1 MSDREILAEIHLN
14 HPTAHEQKIFCVC
27 SRIFIKNTFYIY
39 ASTLDQEQSETDDI
53 FNEKDTPDNNHV
65 HFTNRNTFRSLKN
78 DEGDGDANSCYFS
91 ASASHTDNYCSTD
104 EHENIFHSKLLHS
117 SDSGAD
123 ISEQNLLEKHL
134 ENINDQYHK
143 RNSKANVE
151 EENLKEDEEPRE
163 YHHERNNSLP
173 ELFGDDEF
181 VSGWEKYWAKNGERL
196 IWASWIEKYSD
207 YINPEYLP
215 GGSCVEID
223 ESSAGLCQNNLNSVF
238 TFEPQDME
246 MSQEPVVETSIVISS
261 CSPAPI
267 SFSELLGEGWN
278 PLSPASTAD
287 GVAPKNRTEVAQS
300 SQENYNLLSPRCESV
315 NSRITLGTT
324 DSMTNVTRM
333 TISSY
338 DFCSSRVTSES
349 SNVTSESNSSVSS
362 FSESEESDNPLT
374 TRMTMISKDN
384 LLQTDES
391 ELNEEIPEAS
401 TTDVDQ
407 HWASLW
413 QSHFQ
418 EQYVKYYQEFMEA
431 HRNLQSEMSNSF
443 KSDSG
448 FLSNDHSKFKKRK
461 RSIRKKNPESLQ
473 KLVANL
479 NLTRKNQDAPIDGD
493 APNDSQ
499 NDTTVDTAPEVDQTD
514 PNEAAMMASLG
525 LPTAFSSNRL
535 QSSKRGG
542 DDEEPPEDRPVT
554 LKRSHES
561 DTEEPF
567 VDRIKATFELMGFAF
582 DDKNCIIDGN
592 TATTTAGDIV
602 YRKKH
607 VRLHNRMLKM
617 MPTNTSNKPKH
628 SFFDDDGN
636 EISSDS
642 TKVENELVHTS
653 SDDEDAIPPPTARIN
668 IPFTSQLSSD
678 ANPSEENECRLIE
691 TNEVN
696 INLSI
701 DQENDPNCVEEDVVT
716 LFDQQPNVR
725 KEKKKK
731 RKNKFASSI
740 PAEIAND
747 KTLKKYWYKRFSLF
761 SMFDQGI
768 RLDRESWFSVTPEKV
783 ASFTADRCSCDIVV
797 DAFCG
802 VGGNSIQF
810 AKTCMKVIAI
820 DIDPKK
826 IEMARHNAMV
836 YGVSDRIEFI
846 VGSYFDLVDGLKAN
860 VVFLS
865 PPWGGP
871 EYMKK
876 EVIYDLEE
884 SLLPVAASKLMSET
898 RKITDNIALYLPR
911 NSNTSQLALL
921 AGAGNAVEIEQNFL
935 DRKLIAL
942 TAYYGNLIKK

>member
-1 MSDREILAEIHLN
+1 M
-14 HPTAHEQKIFCVC
+14 
-27 SRIFIKNTFYIY
+27 
-39 ASTLDQEQSETDDI
+39 
-53 FNEKDTPDNNHV
+53 
-65 HFTNRNTFRSLKN
+65 
-78 DEGDGDANSCYFS
+78 
-91 ASASHTDNYCSTD
+91 
-104 EHENIFHSKLLHS
+104 
-117 SDSGAD
+117 
-123 ISEQNLLEKHL
+123 

-151 EENLKEDEEPRE
+151 GENLKEDEEPRE

-207 YINPEYLP
+207 YINPEYLQ
-215 GGSCVEID
+215 GGSSGDVD
-223 ESSAGLCQNNLNSVF
+223 KSSAGLCQNNLNSVF

-246 MSQEPVVETSIVISS
+246 MSQGPAVETSIVISS

-384 LLQTDES
+384 VLQTDEN
-391 ELNEEIPEAS
+391 EQNEEIPESSA
-401 TTDVDQ
+401 TDVDQ
-407 HWASLW
+407 HWSSLW

-448 FLSNDHSKFKKRK
+448 FLATDNLKFKRRK

-493 APNDSQ
+493 APSGSQ
-499 NDTTVDTAPEVDQTD
+499 NDTNVDTAPDANATD

-525 LPTAFSSNRL
+525 LPTEFSSNKL

-542 DDEEPPEDRPVT
+542 DDEEPPEDRAIT

-592 TATTTAGDIV
+592 ASTTVGDIV

-617 MPTNTSNKPKH
+617 MPSTTHKPKH

-642 TKVENELVHTS
+642 TKIENELVHTS
-653 SDDEDAIPPPTARIN
+653 SDDEDVIPPPTARIN

-678 ANPSEENECRLIE
+678 ANPSEENECKLIE

-716 LFDQQPNVR
+716 MFDQQPNVK

-768 RLDRESWFSVTPEKV
+768 RLDRGKF
-783 ASFTADRCSCDIVV
+783 
-797 DAFCG
+797 
-802 VGGNSIQF
+802 QF
-810 AKTCMKVIAI
+810 EIA
-820 DIDPKK
+820 P
-826 IEMARHNAMV
+826 
-836 YGVSDRIEFI
+836 FI
-846 VGSYFDLVDGLKAN
+846 IYIFIT
-860 VVFLS
+860 FL
-865 PPWGGP
+865 
-871 EYMKK
+871 
-876 EVIYDLEE
+876 LQ
-884 SLLPVAASKLMSET
+884 
-898 RKITDNIALYLPR
+898 R
-911 NSNTSQLALL
+911 
-921 AGAGNAVEIEQNFL
+921 AGFP
-935 DRKLIAL
+935 
-942 TAYYGNLIKK
+942 